1 MINVLNTTRQRHTE
15 RSEVHVMNTAHPHA
29 EHEGPLSLNRP
40 KALTKVESIR
50 EDEYLALLTVQIKNR
65 SFLQVSATF

>member
-1 MINVLNTTRQRHTE
+1 
-15 RSEVHVMNTAHPHA
+15 MNTAHPHA